1 MQINKVSKIYTQKYK
16 ESIQE
21 SPYLTM
27 HQDEREERGRTRNPS
42 FWVETQLVPKLDWF
56 VLLASLL

>member
-1 MQINKVSKIYTQKYK
+1 MNYKTMQINKVSKIYTQKYI

-27 HQDEREERGRTRNPS
+27 YQEERERKGEEP
-42 FWVETQLVPKLDWF
+42 ETLVF
-56 VLLASLL
+56 G